1 MDTVNLL
8 NRIDATLRDNPIFR
22 QMLDNVRS
30 IYVQLLAATCTK
42 MARDLNINLDI
53 SHIISLV
60 SHFSTV
66 FTEPLP
72 PNYSELTGDK
82 IEDIVEGVFEDII
95 PGCDCDDGLLEDIA
109 SKLSENIWYE
119 FNTSNNDPGMPEP
132 VDDPNPGPVVIP
144 EPRGAAPTGP
154 NNSTEAEARK
164 RNEALIRAETLVLKY
179 TQPNRSGI
187 EQKDEAMD
195 IISAIIHNRPDCKI
209 QNEST
214 RAAYRQLLM
223 ANNVRDNT
231 RAVLGILCKYTHL
244 GSYVTE
250 STPKDSEN
258 PLNASHM
265 RRVRDATSVEGG
277 ILMPPS
283 TSVDMSNVLWDHAVI
298 AEFGNAI
305 PVLNVQSEEMQ
316 ILLSKEAGFVER
328 TIAVNR
334 IKHQLNQANVSKV
347 KVFEALKT
355 FTVQPKIGTTLAPI
369 IVAATEEFMS
379 TTSGDLKVPALVL
392 STRNPSKAK
401 YLDERNCLDL
411 NFISH
416 FYNTLSPASGANIYI
431 AKSKLVAEKLGLE
444 PYDSLESFKSDIES
458 RGYPRFFILTPK
470 RISFK
475 KAKGES
481 LTSMLLGLAGSGI
494 HLVEASIASH
504 QCILV
509 LNDMFAKAL
518 FNI

>member
-1 MDTVNLL
+1 MDNDILL
-8 NRIDATLRDNPIFR
+8 TLINETLCANHIFAS
-22 QMLDNVRS
+22 MADNVRS
-30 IYVQLLAATCTK
+30 IYAQLLAATCNK
-42 MARDLNINLDI
+42 MSRILDINLNRPQ
-53 SHIISLV
+53 IISLV
-60 SHFSTV
+60 THFSTV

-95 PGCDCDDGLLEDIA
+95 PGGDCDDGLLEDIA
-109 SKLSENIWYE
+109 SKLSENIWYV
-119 FNTSNNDPGMPEP
+119 FTTDPGMPEP

-355 FTVQPKIGTTLAPI
+355 FTVQPKIGATLAPI

-379 TTSGDLKVPALVL
+379 TTSGDLKVPALAL